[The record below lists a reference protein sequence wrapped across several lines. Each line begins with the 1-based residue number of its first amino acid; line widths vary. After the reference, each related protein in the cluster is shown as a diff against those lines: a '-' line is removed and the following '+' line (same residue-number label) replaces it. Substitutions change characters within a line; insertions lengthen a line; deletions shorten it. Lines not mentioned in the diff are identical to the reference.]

1 MWVAGGP
8 TWEEDGVIVKVV
20 KIIIIIIMTVDLIS
34 DGIVIIEIAIVILT
48 IGQ

>member
-34 DGIVIIEIAIVILT
+34 DGIVIIVILT

>member
-8 TWEEDGVIVKVV
+8 TWEEDGVIV

-34 DGIVIIEIAIVILT
+34 DGIVIIVILT

>member
-8 TWEEDGVIVKVV
+8 TWEEDGVIVKIV
-20 KIIIIIIMTVDLIS
+20 IIIIMTVDLIS